1 MPPNIDHAELSALS
15 DDVFE
20 ALDNVS
26 DTTAPGVARL
36 ALTSISML
44 RFIETAI
51 LDMTA
56 KDLDAIEEMRRLQR
70 SELEVAKA
78 TEERMNQAIDAAVQL
93 LAIDI
98 AKSVCKFKNSV
109 GGLVAKFEEREI
121 KGADLDERLRV
132 ARSTQEHARELL
144 DEPIDLSDLGFV
156 LFDAWDVYH
165 EADFE
170 VDPVLVDHSS
180 YLHLRTHPYL
190 CSRQHHTRSREYT
203 IT

>member
-1 MPPNIDHAELSALS
+1 MATYIKTSPSSAGEPNHTPVISRIFCTRRETTTMPPNIDHAELSALS
-15 DDVFE
+15 EEVFG

-109 GGLVAKFEEREI
+109 GGLVAKFEEREV

-156 LFDAWDVYH
+156 LFNA
-165 EADFE
+165 
-170 VDPVLVDHSS
+170 
-180 YLHLRTHPYL
+180 
-190 CSRQHHTRSREYT
+190 
-203 IT
+203 

>member
-1 MPPNIDHAELSALS
+1 MPPSIDHAELSALS
-15 DDVFE
+15 EDVFE

-78 TEERMNQAIDAAVQL
+78 TEERMNQAIDAAIKI
-93 LAIDI
+93 LAVDI

-109 GGLVAKFEEREI
+109 GGLVAKLEEREV
-121 KGADLDERLRV
+121 KGADLDQRLETAKR
-132 ARSTQEHARELL
+132 TQENARELL
-144 DEPIDLSDLGFV
+144 NEPVDLSEFGYVWSTIVVSVASLT
-156 LFDAWDVYH
+156 
-165 EADFE
+165 
-170 VDPVLVDHSS
+170 
-180 YLHLRTHPYL
+180 LR
-190 CSRQHHTRSREYT
+190 
-203 IT
+203 

>member
-15 DDVFE
+15 EDVFE
-20 ALDNVS
+20 ALDDVS
-26 DTTAPGVARL
+26 DTSTPGVARL

-78 TEERMNQAIDAAVQL
+78 TEERMNQAIDAAVQI
-93 LAIDI
+93 LAVDI

-109 GGLVAKFEEREI
+109 GGLVAKLEEREI
-121 KGADLDERLRV
+121 KGGELDERLRV
-132 ARSTQEHARELL
+132 ARTTQENARELL
-144 DEPIDLSDLGFV
+144 GEPVDLSGFGYV
-156 LFDAWDVYH
+156 
-165 EADFE
+165 
-170 VDPVLVDHSS
+170 
-180 YLHLRTHPYL
+180 
-190 CSRQHHTRSREYT
+190 
-203 IT
+203 